1 MHMIIVKKIHPD
13 EICGFWKF
21 QHVYSTPPISVGY
34 GGFVPPYTVALYG
47 DCDGSRHDVMRRQWL
62 RSMIAFG
69 QAFVYASADS
79 LLSWFRSDLCMELA
93 RLASGRMSPRAVAA
107 EVDGQC
113 RRMDLALSLAGLSD
127 G

>member
-21 QHVYSTPPISVGY
+21 QLVYSTPPISVGY
-34 GGFVPPYTVALYG
+34 SGFVPPYTVALYG
-47 DCDGSRHDVMRRQWL
+47 DCDGSRHDARRRQWL
-62 RSMIAFG
+62 SLMIARG

-93 RLASGRMSPRAVAA
+93 RLARGRMSPRAIAA

-113 RRMDLALSLAGLSD
+113 QRMDLALSLAGLSD